1 MRELTASELE
11 ATTGGVLPLISL
23 GLAVAGK
30 ATATTFTGWAIAS
43 TSLILTS
50 YQTAEH
56 YLEPKLAK
64 YRK

>member
-1 MRELTASELE
+1 MRELTSAELN
-11 ATTGGVLPLISL
+11 ATTGGVLPLIGL

-30 ATATTFTGWAIAS
+30 ATASSFTGWAIAS
-43 TSLILTS
+43 ASLILTS

-64 YRK
+64 YRN

>member
-1 MRELTASELE
+1 MRELTAAETH
-11 ATTGGVLPLISL
+11 ATSGGVLPLIGL

-30 ATATTFTGWAIAS
+30 ATATSLTGWAIAS
-43 TSLILTS
+43 SSLILTS